1 MTVRPFSAP
10 PYEDPLGRLE
20 ESASIRK
27 LLIMS
32 LADVN
37 LRCAEDAVPADVRLF
52 LREADRRIEEFQSY
66 GRVPGFVPSDFPR
79 VYRVL
84 RAVAEA
90 NAAPGN
96 LFCEWGSGF
105 GVTACL
111 AAMLDFDA
119 VGIEID
125 GDLVDAA
132 QKLADDF
139 GLPVEFIR
147 GSFIPK
153 GGEVCADLKDDFAWL
168 TMEETHTNEE
178 FGLDPDDFDVIFAY
192 PWPDEEG
199 MTERLFD
206 RYAGAGAL
214 LITYHGGDDFRLRR
228 KMGKKKRR

>member
-1 MTVRPFSAP
+1 
-10 PYEDPLGRLE
+10 
-20 ESASIRK
+20 
-27 LLIMS
+27 MS
-32 LADVN
+32 LADANVP
-37 LRCAEDAVPADVRLF
+37 CGAEAIPADVRSF
-52 LREADRRIEEFQSY
+52 LREANRRIEDFQSY
-66 GRVPGFVPSDFPR
+66 SRVPGFVPSDFPR

-84 RAVAEA
+84 RGVAEA
-90 NAAPGN
+90 RATPGN

-105 GVTACL
+105 GVAACL
-111 AAMLDFDA
+111 AAMLGFDA

-153 GGEVCADLKDDFAWL
+153 GGEGCADVKDDFAWL
-168 TMEETHTNEE
+168 TMEETRTNEE

-199 MTERLFD
+199 LTEKLFD
-206 RYAGAGAL
+206 RYASAGAL
-214 LITYHGGDDFRLRR
+214 LITYHGGDDLRLRR

>member
-1 MTVRPFSAP
+1 
-10 PYEDPLGRLE
+10 
-20 ESASIRK
+20 
-27 LLIMS
+27 MS

-37 LRCAEDAVPADVRLF
+37 LCCGEDAVPADVLLF

-90 NAAPGN
+90 KATPGN

-111 AAMLDFDA
+111 AAMLEFDA

-125 GDLVDAA
+125 SDLVDAA
-132 QKLADDF
+132 QMLADDF

-168 TMEETHTNEE
+168 TMEEARTNEE
-178 FGLDPDDFDVIFAY
+178 FGLEPDDFDVVFAY

-199 MTERLFD
+199 VTERLFD
-206 RYAGAGAL
+206 RYASAGAL
-214 LITYHGGDDFRLRR
+214 LITYHGGDDLRLRR

>member
-1 MTVRPFSAP
+1 M
-10 PYEDPLGRLE
+10 PL
-20 ESASIRK
+20 IDVD
-27 LLIMS
+27 LLIDE
-32 LADVN
+32 API
-37 LRCAEDAVPADVRLF
+37 PADVRSF
-52 LREADRRIEEFQSY
+52 LREAERRIDDFQRY
-66 GRVPGFVPSDFPR
+66 ARAPAFVASDFPC

-84 RAVAEA
+84 RSVASA
-90 NAAPGN
+90 RLTPGC

-105 GVTACL
+105 GVVACL

-153 GGEVCADLKDDFAWL
+153 GGAVYADVRGGYAWL
-168 TMEETHTNEE
+168 NTEETGTSDES
-178 FGLDPDDFDVIFAY
+178 GLDADDFDIIFAY

-199 MTERLFD
+199 ATEKLFE
-206 RYAGAGAL
+206 RYARAGAL
-214 LITYHGGDDFRLRR
+214 LATYHGGDEFRLRR
-228 KMGKKKRR
+228 KFAKKG

>member
-1 MTVRPFSAP
+1 
-10 PYEDPLGRLE
+10 
-20 ESASIRK
+20 
-27 LLIMS
+27 MS

-37 LRCAEDAVPADVRLF
+37 LPRGVETVPADVRPF
-52 LREADRRIEEFQSY
+52 LREADRRIEEFQRYS
-66 GRVPGFVPSDFPR
+66 RVPGFVPSDFPR

-147 GSFIPK
+147 GSFIPQ
-153 GGEVCADLKDDFAWL
+153 GGEVRADIQEDFAWL
-168 TMEETHTNEE
+168 TIEETRANAEL
-178 FGLDPDDFDVIFAY
+178 GLDPDDFDVIFAY

-199 MTERLFD
+199 VTERLFD

-214 LITYHGGDDFRLRR
+214 LVTYHGGDDFRLRR
-228 KMGKKKRR
+228 KVGKKKNGSDWLCASNGISR

>member
-1 MTVRPFSAP
+1 
-10 PYEDPLGRLE
+10 
-20 ESASIRK
+20 
-27 LLIMS
+27 MS
-32 LADVN
+32 LADMN
-37 LRCAEDAVPADVRLF
+37 LRCGEDAVPADVRSF

-66 GRVPGFVPSDFPR
+66 CRVPGFVPSDFPR

-90 NAAPGN
+90 KAAPGN

-139 GLPVEFIR
+139 GLPANDRREPPIAVTCHPGR
-147 GSFIPK
+147 NRVRKTCPK
-153 GGEVCADLKDDFAWL
+153 MATA
-168 TMEETHTNEE
+168 
-178 FGLDPDDFDVIFAY
+178 I
-192 PWPDEEG
+192 
-199 MTERLFD
+199 
-206 RYAGAGAL
+206 
-214 LITYHGGDDFRLRR
+214 
-228 KMGKKKRR
+228 